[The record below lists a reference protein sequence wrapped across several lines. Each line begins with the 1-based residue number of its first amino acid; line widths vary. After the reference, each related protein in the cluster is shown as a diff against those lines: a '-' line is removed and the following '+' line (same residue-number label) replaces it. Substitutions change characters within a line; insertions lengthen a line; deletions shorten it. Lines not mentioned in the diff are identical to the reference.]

1 MTVRA
6 PVLHTE
12 QLWLDLPVLSDRYAV
27 AGYCADPLFE
37 TLMTLPWPYEQR
49 HADFFLFRV
58 VPGGWLSGEE
68 LTWAIR
74 ESEGGPL
81 LGIIG
86 WRRGMSDIGF
96 WLGAPHRG
104 RGLMTEA
111 VLAITDWLAVEL
123 GVTEIAWECVRGNA
137 ASAAVARKCGFTF
150 TGERATQ
157 LTFRDGSHPPA
168 WHGRFRVGDTR
179 EEKPGWPV

>member
-1 MTVRA
+1 MKPTVLR
-6 PVLHTE
+6 TE
-12 QLWLDLPVLSDRYAV
+12 RLWLDSPVLSDRFAV
-27 AGYCADPLFE
+27 AEYCRDPLFE

-49 HADFFLFRV
+49 HADFFLYRV
-58 VPGGWLSGEE
+58 VPGGWLSGDE
-68 LTWAIR
+68 LTWAVR

-86 WRRGMSDIGF
+86 WRREFGDIGF

-111 VLAITDWLAVEL
+111 VVVVTDWLMNDFGRAEV
-123 GVTEIAWECVRGNA
+123 AWECVVGNA
-137 ASAAVARKCGFTF
+137 ASVSVARKAGFTF
-150 TGERATQ
+150 TGERPTG

-168 WHGRFRVGDTR
+168 WHGVLRAGEPRVER
-179 EEKPGWPV
+179 PGWPA

>member
-1 MTVRA
+1 MKATV
-6 PVLHTE
+6 LQTE
-12 QLWLDLPVLSDRYAV
+12 RLWLDSPVLSDRFAV
-27 AGYCADPLFE
+27 AEYCRDPLFE

-49 HADFFLFRV
+49 HADFFLYRV
-58 VPGGWLSGEE
+58 VPGGWLSGDE
-68 LTWAIR
+68 LTWAVR

-86 WRRGMSDIGF
+86 WRREFGDIGY

-111 VLAITDWLAVEL
+111 VIGVTDWLMT
-123 GVTEIAWECVRGNA
+123 GFGRTEVAWECVIGNA
-137 ASAAVARKCGFTF
+137 ASVSVARKAGFTF
-150 TGERATQ
+150 TGERATG

-168 WHGRFRVGDTR
+168 WHGVLRAGEPRVER
-179 EEKPGWPV
+179 PGWPT